1 MIRDIFATKIGMT
14 QAWTTKGKRVPVTK
28 CRVDDNIVL
37 SHKTASVLDSSKTQ
51 RVHRDAALV
60 EIGYGAKK
68 MKNMS
73 KPLRSRLEKSGFS
86 VGVQRIRGIHVA
98 SHDEVPAVGSA
109 VDIVS
114 VLEVGDVVQVR
125 GTSKGVGF
133 AGAMKRH
140 NFHGGPKTHG
150 QSDRARAVGSIGQ
163 GTTPG
168 RVFKGKKMP
177 GRAGS
182 EIVAVS
188 GLVVLHVDADQK
200 EVWLSGPIPGSFK
213 SIVRIQKTDKKKK
226 ISLQRKASGL
236 PEEKPVED
244 ATEESKE

>member
-37 SHKTASVLDSSKTQ
+37 SHKTVQVLDSSKTQ
-51 RVHRDAALV
+51 RLHRDAALL
-60 EIGYGAKK
+60 EIGYGTKK
-68 MKNMS
+68 MKNMA
-73 KPLRSRLEKSGFS
+73 KPLRSQLEKSGFS
-86 VGVQRIRGIHVA
+86 VGVQRVRGIHVD
-98 SHDEVPAVGSA
+98 SHEEVPAVGKT
-109 VDIVS
+109 VDVVS

-140 NFHGGPKTHG
+140 NFRGGPKTHG

-177 GRAGS
+177 GRAGN
-182 EIVAVS
+182 EIVAVT

-200 EVWLSGPIPGSFK
+200 EVWLSGPIPGSLK
-213 SIVRIQKTDKKKK
+213 SIVRIQKTDKKKN
-226 ISLQRKASGL
+226 ITLQRKASGL

-244 ATEESKE
+244 SAEESNE